1 MDELERTK
9 QEPDEHEAEE
19 CCCGHHHHHDE
30 DHCCGHEH
38 GEHHNEHHEH
48 EQCSC
53 GHHHHHDGEDHCCDD
68 DDDDDHC
75 GHEHGEHHEGH
86 EEHHHASTPKSEC
99 IVYVMKNIDC
109 ANCSAKIEKKI
120 QELPEVDDCI
130 LTFATRQLRVYSSE
144 GTKLLP
150 KMQAIADQIEP
161 GTIIEVRPKNPKA
174 VCTVYVMKNIDCAN
188 CSAKIEK
195 KIQELPEVDD
205 CILTFATRQL
215 RVYSSEGTK
224 LLPKMQE
231 IADQIEPGTVIE
243 IREEGKPSSDTRD
256 DKHDHD
262 IPELLAGAALF
273 IIGELLSHSMP
284 PVSIGCFVIAYLILG
299 REVLL
304 TALKNMKSGHVMDEN
319 FLMSVATIGAFAIG
333 EFGEAVGVMLFYR
346 VGEAFEHRAVEKSRS
361 QIMEA
366 VDLRPETVLLDEN
379 GTVREIPAGSAAVGN
394 IVQIRP
400 GDRIPLDGVVVEGE
414 SRIDTSPIT
423 GEPVPV
429 SVTVGS
435 TLTSGCVN
443 TSGLLKMRVEK
454 ELSESMVTRILDS
467 VENAAASK
475 PQAERFITKF
485 ARVYTPFVVALAA
498 ATAIIP
504 SLITGNWS
512 HWIYTALTFLV
523 ISCPCALVLS
533 VPLAFFSGIGAGS
546 RKGIL
551 FKGGIA
557 LETLK
562 NVKTVV
568 MDKTGTITKGNFI
581 VQDIVPSANYTA
593 AEVLQAA
600 AACETASTHPIGT
613 SILLAAK
620 EQDLSLENP
629 AQLEEISGKGI
640 HARLSCGDV
649 LCGSRKLLTEFNVDC
664 GTYDE
669 NGAVTTVYVAINGT
683 FAGTIQISDTIK
695 PEAKDAIRTLKSM
708 GIRSAMLTGDGEAAA
723 EAVADAVGIDH
734 VYAKLL
740 PADKLE
746 ILQKLRAESGS
757 AMFVGDGINDAPVLA
772 GADVGAAM
780 GSGADAAIEAADVVF
795 MTSSM
800 DAIPTAIR
808 IAKSTGAISNQNVVF
823 ALAVKALVMVL
834 GLMGIASMW
843 LAVFADTGVAILCV
857 LNSIRILYKK

>member
-30 DHCCGHEH
+30 DHCCGHEHGEHHDAHHDEHHEHEHCGCGHHHHHDGENHCCDNDDDDDCCGHEH

-284 PVSIGCFVIAYLILG
+284 PVSIGCFVI
-299 REVLL
+299 
-304 TALKNMKSGHVMDEN
+304 
-319 FLMSVATIGAFAIG
+319 
-333 EFGEAVGVMLFYR
+333 
-346 VGEAFEHRAVEKSRS
+346 
-361 QIMEA
+361 
-366 VDLRPETVLLDEN
+366 
-379 GTVREIPAGSAAVGN
+379 
-394 IVQIRP
+394 
-400 GDRIPLDGVVVEGE
+400 
-414 SRIDTSPIT
+414 
-423 GEPVPV
+423 
-429 SVTVGS
+429 
-435 TLTSGCVN
+435 
-443 TSGLLKMRVEK
+443 
-454 ELSESMVTRILDS
+454 
-467 VENAAASK
+467 
-475 PQAERFITKF
+475 
-485 ARVYTPFVVALAA
+485 
-498 ATAIIP
+498 
-504 SLITGNWS
+504 
-512 HWIYTALTFLV
+512 
-523 ISCPCALVLS
+523 
-533 VPLAFFSGIGAGS
+533 
-546 RKGIL
+546 
-551 FKGGIA
+551 
-557 LETLK
+557 
-562 NVKTVV
+562 
-568 MDKTGTITKGNFI
+568 
-581 VQDIVPSANYTA
+581 
-593 AEVLQAA
+593 
-600 AACETASTHPIGT
+600 
-613 SILLAAK
+613 
-620 EQDLSLENP
+620 
-629 AQLEEISGKGI
+629 
-640 HARLSCGDV
+640 
-649 LCGSRKLLTEFNVDC
+649 
-664 GTYDE
+664 
-669 NGAVTTVYVAINGT
+669 
-683 FAGTIQISDTIK
+683 
-695 PEAKDAIRTLKSM
+695 
-708 GIRSAMLTGDGEAAA
+708 
-723 EAVADAVGIDH
+723 
-734 VYAKLL
+734 
-740 PADKLE
+740 
-746 ILQKLRAESGS
+746 
-757 AMFVGDGINDAPVLA
+757 
-772 GADVGAAM
+772 
-780 GSGADAAIEAADVVF
+780 
-795 MTSSM
+795 
-800 DAIPTAIR
+800 
-808 IAKSTGAISNQNVVF
+808 
-823 ALAVKALVMVL
+823 
-834 GLMGIASMW
+834 
-843 LAVFADTGVAILCV
+843 
-857 LNSIRILYKK
+857 